1 MEAALNDAQSRLKA
15 TVAPKPAIKKAPA
28 SFSVFVE
35 NAEKSLVCMTAG
47 ITAASRKDAIKKAVE
62 ANGGEPKEGRFLVV
76 PSSAVS
82 WHNRKIKTE
91 MVETFE

>member
-15 TVAPKPAIKKAPA
+15 AADPKPARTKAPA

-35 NAEKSLVCMTAG
+35 NAEKSLVCVTEW
-47 ITAASRKDAIKKAVE
+47 ITAASRKDAIKKAVA

-91 MVETFE
+91 VVETFE